1 MSNVVGSG
9 IARTLIDSDGDVVS
23 VTSNKLDVNTTPKK
37 LATSTT
43 NHQVSIGSSSTEI
56 VDALS
61 TREELVI
68 INDSDETIYLGLGG
82 LAVVNR
88 GIRLNAN
95 GGSFSTD
102 SWTGAVSGMCASGAK
117 NVTVTELSP

>member
-1 MSNVVGSG
+1 MANIGVSSVK
-9 IARTLIDSDGDVVS
+9 IIDNDSDVVS
-23 VTSNKLDVNTTPKK
+23 VTSNKLDVNTTTKK

-82 LAVVNR
+82 LAVANR

-102 SWTGAVSGMCASGAK
+102 SWTGAVNGICASGSK

>member
-1 MSNVVGSG
+1 MANIGVSSVK
-9 IARTLIDSDGDVVS
+9 IIDNDSDVVS
-23 VTSNKLDVNTTPKK
+23 VTSNKLDVNTTTKK

-102 SWTGAVSGMCASGAK
+102 SWTGAVNGICASGSK

>member
-9 IARTLIDSDGDVVS
+9 IARTLIDSDGDAVDDGAG
-23 VTSNKLDVNTTPKK
+23 KLNVNTTTKK
-37 LATSTT
+37 LSTSTT
-43 NHQVSIGSSSTEI
+43 SDKVSIGSTNTPI

-68 INDSDETIYLGLGG
+68 VNDSDETIYLGIGST
-82 LAVVNR
+82 AVVNE

-102 SWTGAVSGMCASGAK
+102 SWTGSVNGICASGSK